1 MSEAD
6 YAELVTAAHRT
17 LKSSLGNLATCTIDQ
32 LAAIIRNRLG
42 RIQRQPALIT
52 ALLGQTGL
60 TLESQ
65 PP

>member
-1 MSEAD
+1 MFDKFE
-6 YAELVTAAHRT
+6 
-17 LKSSLGNLATCTIDQ
+17 
-32 LAAIIRNRLG
+32 AIIRIRPG